1 MRRLPALLAVLLFV
15 VPLAAQTRHQ
25 IFKIEFRSR
34 IPSNILLSQS
44 ALSEDR
50 TYTDEE
56 LQLALARLRRL
67 PFVYGA
73 SYTIEGSTIVI
84 EVIDEYRLFYHLDT
98 LGQIV
103 SSGGGGGGHVVADLG
118 GRLYAPWGG
127 VGRLSYGIQSESGGR
142 GNEFTAEYAQYGLL
156 GSRLFAVLAVSK
168 PSKSGSTT
176 HPSATIG
183 YPLTLR
189 QTVYVRGFKTKFS
202 DFEPSGTSGGFSS
215 SDKEDNVAAGWRWD
229 TTNDPLFAT
238 RGLAAQIERG
248 STKTDGSAISIS
260 SSGRV
265 VFASDHKSDTDD
277 WGITAKNFW
286 PRRRGAFTAAVD
298 YLKQDGTRQF
308 RTAPATTFTLSNV
321 SNTSTQF
328 TVGYAY
334 NFFPLISELRNSRH
348 RVEGSLGLKYF
359 DSTTGSRKSSTSYVI
374 GELGYAFRNRR
385 GTFHLVLSY
394 LNNH

>member
-1 MRRLPALLAVLLFV
+1 MRRLLALIAVLLFV

-34 IPSNILLSQS
+34 IPSNILLTQS
-44 ALSEDR
+44 ALTADR

-67 PFVYGA
+67 PFVYAA
-73 SYTIEGSTIVI
+73 SYTMEGSTIII

-103 SSGGGGGGHVVADLG
+103 SSGGGGGGHVGADIG

-142 GNEFTAEYAQYGLL
+142 GNEFTAEYAQYGLA
-156 GSRLFAVLAVSK
+156 GSRLFAILAVSK
-168 PSKSGSTT
+168 PTKSGSST
-176 HPSATIG
+176 HPSGMIG

-202 DFEPSGTSGGFSS
+202 DFEAAGTSGGFSS
-215 SDKEDNVAAGWRWD
+215 SDEEENVAAGWRWD

-248 STKTDGSAISIS
+248 STKTEGSAISIAS
-260 SSGRV
+260 NGRV
-265 VFASDHKSDTDD
+265 VFASDHKRDTDD
-277 WGITAKNFW
+277 WEITAKKLW
-286 PRRRGAFTAAVD
+286 PWRRGAFTAAAD
-298 YLKQDGTRQF
+298 YLKSSGTQQF
-308 RTAPATTFTLSNV
+308 RTAPATTFTLSDT
-321 SNTSTQF
+321 SNTRSQF

-348 RVEGSLGLKYF
+348 RVEAAVGVNRYESKTRSF
-359 DSTTGSRKSSTSYVI
+359 KSSTNYI
-374 GELGYAFRNRR
+374 TGELGYAFRNRR
-385 GTFHLVLSY
+385 GTFHLVVSY
-394 LNNH
+394 LNN